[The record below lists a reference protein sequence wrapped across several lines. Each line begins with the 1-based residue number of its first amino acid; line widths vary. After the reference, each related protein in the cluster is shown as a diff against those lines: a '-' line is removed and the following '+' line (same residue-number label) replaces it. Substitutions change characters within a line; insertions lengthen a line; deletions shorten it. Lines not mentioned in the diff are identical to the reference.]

1 MDVVYKALTRPAMF
15 MGVPLIP
22 LMFVSLP
29 LIVLSFWLNRFGLGL
44 WGLLGLFPV
53 YGVMWYVSRKDD
65 HYLSLYILRLQYRP
79 KNTNNGVVV
88 YYPHTFSVPS

>member
-29 LIVLSFWLNRFGLGL
+29 LIVISFWFNRFGFGL
-44 WGLLGLFPV
+44 WGLFSLFPA
-53 YGVMWYVSRKDD
+53 YGVMAFISRNDD
-65 HYLSLYILRLQYRP
+65 HYLSLYVLRLKYRP
-79 KNTNNGVVV
+79 KNSVKGVIV
-88 YYPHTFSVPS
+88 YYSRPFSVK